1 MCIVGGSPTEPVDTD
16 EDLLTG
22 GGGLEPLDLL
32 EAPEAGGLDTG
43 RPLVTC
49 TVFDTVV
56 SPDAMV
62 SSEPAGVEFMVPY
75 PLEHCKEVRLVAAA
89 LLGGSSV
96 GHLRAAVLASST
108 LMALANS
115 REFCWI

>member
-43 RPLVTC
+43 RPA
-49 TVFDTVV
+49 DW
-56 SPDAMV
+56 
-62 SSEPAGVEFMVPY
+62 G
-75 PLEHCKEVRLVAAA
+75 
-89 LLGGSSV
+89 
-96 GHLRAAVLASST
+96 
-108 LMALANS
+108 
-115 REFCWI
+115 